1 MFLENFYEGMK
12 ISDVKRS
19 AATIVENYGDEDYS
33 DLLTEIAIN
42 NDLCIVI
49 TDKFNRT
56 VYSKD
61 VMGRNCLIHGP
72 NNMSYDLFRSSGTVK
87 KLDLL
92 QGVQQYDKQ
101 RHAYYGFNHR
111 RQGRS

>member
-1 MFLENFYEGMK
+1 MVRIKNPCVSLKFKIWQYFMFFTAVVFILLWFFQIVFLENFYEGMK

-49 TDKFNRT
+49 TDKFTEPFIPRT
-56 VYSKD
+56 
-61 VMGRNCLIHGP
+61 LWAETA
-72 NNMSYDLFRSSGTVK
+72 LFTDRII
-87 KLDLL
+87 
-92 QGVQQYDKQ
+92 
-101 RHAYYGFNHR
+101 
-111 RQGRS
+111 